1 MKDIRIGERTQM
13 KSISLSALLLLFM
26 RGTSVA
32 QTQTQSQDN
41 SLRRQYT
48 PAEYNAF
55 VAADQETDPA
65 KQVMLLDDFVSH
77 YPKSALLSY
86 VYPLYVRGYM
96 QLRDFSKVIGY
107 ADKLAELGDKVD
119 VSTRYLALYTAAN
132 AYNNMKSNDPKL
144 ATGARERAL
153 TGLKVLLDLKKPD
166 ILDVQVFEALKRKQA
181 IYFQATAGA
190 AAMAM
195 KDYPA
200 ATESF
205 NAVIAL
211 DSVPQIFEARCN
223 F

>member
-13 KSISLSALLLLFM
+13 KSISLSALLLLLM
-26 RGTSVA
+26 CGTSVA
-32 QTQTQSQDN
+32 QTQSQDN
-41 SLRRQYT
+41 SPRQQYT
-48 PAEYNAF
+48 LAEYNAF
-55 VAADQETDPA
+55 VAADKETDPA
-65 KQVMLLDDFVSH
+65 KLVMLLDDFVSH
-77 YPKSALLSY
+77 YPKSVLLSY

-96 QLRDFSKVIGY
+96 QLRDFSKVIEY
-107 ADKLAELGDKVD
+107 ADKLVALGDKVD

-166 ILDVQVFEALKRKQA
+166 RLDVQVFEALKRKQA

-211 DSVPQIFEARCN
+211 DSVPEIFEARCN

>member
-1 MKDIRIGERTQM
+1 MKN
-13 KSISLSALLLLFM
+13 ISLSVLLLLLLC
-26 RGTSVA
+26 GTSVA
-32 QTQTQSQDN
+32 QTQSQDS
-41 SLRRQYT
+41 SLRQQYT

-55 VAADQETDPA
+55 VAADKETDPA
-65 KQVMLLDDFVSH
+65 RLVMLLDEFVSH
-77 YPKSALLSY
+77 YPKSVLLSN

-96 QLRDFSKVIGY
+96 QLKDFSKVIEY
-107 ADKLAELGDKVD
+107 ADKLDELGDKVD
-119 VSTRYLALYTAAN
+119 VSARYLALYTAAN

-153 TGLKVLLDLKKPD
+153 TGIKVLSDLKKPD
-166 ILDVQVFEALKRKQA
+166 RLDGQVFEALKRKAA

-200 ATESF
+200 AAESF
-205 NAVIAL
+205 NAVLAL